1 MTKDK
6 AINLIKDMLDITL
19 DLQSFYIEDIK
30 NNIEEIEKNLPSLLT
45 VNKDY
50 FNIFI
55 NFMINTKE
63 EKIYSISDSIFANY
77 IIVCLDEINKD
88 YILLGPYILIDDYEN
103 ILSEHNQYNLTLDEI
118 NRLKNYHKDLP
129 VLNKHKISNIVK
141 IILKNIYT
149 KNCKFEVIEKNNLFI
164 SINKKNKNHHEL
176 ISLVEFQSLEKI
188 STTEHKLV
196 FYIREGDKLSASKC
210 LDKLLPQTNIS
221 SNDFVSIRDYK
232 NKLIYYNTLLKKSAE
247 LECFSTIHLQS
258 IYNTNLKKIESSND
272 FNELYNLIFNMIID
286 YCDAVINYKLKNYS
300 PLVKKVINHINLN
313 LNSDLCVKS
322 LADLFYVSPTYL
334 SRVFKKEVNYS
345 IVEYINKQKVKRSTI
360 LLKDSNLPIHQI
372 SNIVGIDDFNYFSRL
387 FKKHMNK
394 TPSQYRK
401 DNS

>member
-1 MTKDK
+1 
-6 AINLIKDMLDITL
+6 
-19 DLQSFYIEDIK
+19 
-30 NNIEEIEKNLPSLLT
+30 
-45 VNKDY
+45 
-50 FNIFI
+50 
-55 NFMINTKE
+55 
-63 EKIYSISDSIFANY
+63 
-77 IIVCLDEINKD
+77 
-88 YILLGPYILIDDYEN
+88 
-103 ILSEHNQYNLTLDEI
+103 
-118 NRLKNYHKDLP
+118 
-129 VLNKHKISNIVK
+129 
-141 IILKNIYT
+141 
-149 KNCKFEVIEKNNLFI
+149 
-164 SINKKNKNHHEL
+164 
-176 ISLVEFQSLEKI
+176 
-188 STTEHKLV
+188 
-196 FYIREGDKLSASKC
+196 
-210 LDKLLPQTNIS
+210 
-221 SNDFVSIRDYK
+221 
-232 NKLIYYNTLLKKSAE
+232 
-247 LECFSTIHLQS
+247 
-258 IYNTNLKKIESSND
+258 
-272 FNELYNLIFNMIID
+272 MIID